1 MGIQNDNFSKI
12 IFKGLPLAIAAL
24 GGLLVLYLFFF
35 QDGASMPIVPGIF
48 QEAVSVP
55 ISYFQFGTEIM
66 PLEMDNFILFQTYES
81 LSPVAMPWASLTFG
95 LLFWL
100 FFILLLTLQSSFN
113 RKYFILS
120 NILTT
125 ALLTISGINGLNIGG
140 PYSNYALIGL
150 ILGHVLPV
158 AGIHFWADHWNYKQ
172 RLATVAFFSIVTLFI
187 LLSLSPIENAA
198 LWVSNHMLLPAGILT
213 AIFLLSLGHVFI
225 SGPSI
230 FLIRWNQNLKLKITW
245 HIIILTFLYLGL
257 ASSTLLHLQG
267 EYNVPFPTVP
277 PIILMFFG
285 ALLGYHVL
293 KVRLSQIE
301 LPFSSSEMGLWIYS
315 IGLGIATSS
324 YLLAYYTDNQALYEF
339 FQHIFIY
346 GQVAFGLMFFIY
358 LMANFSGLLNSGR
371 DLSLVL
377 FKPLYFAYFH
387 MRIGGVMGLVVL
399 IIFGNLVIGSQLTAA
414 STHQTADYYYTVK
427 KPLES
432 AILFESSWADYR
444 KNDKAKS
451 AAAHLRYKLGQTN
464 LGMEN
469 LTESFDFVPN
479 VPNIL
484 LLSAKLH
491 DQDKIFEAVY
501 YLEKGLEYFPGNPYL
516 LNNLALLYSK
526 LDRGEEAFAAI
537 GKISSRKDIAL
548 ANRLGLAIK
557 HKLPFEK
564 PEKIPSDIIS
574 KINLMALENSR
585 GNFADFSFD
594 LDNLSA
600 NEVQK
605 SAILRNQWSNRV
617 NSSYDKDISL
627 LDSLLQKEQSYVM
640 EREYRETRILRTY
653 QDSFINETLKYLNG
667 TAEMFS
673 GSRGYYHALAAKLL
687 MGQLDF
693 EKAANDFAIAA
704 QFGVETF
711 SPLHLAVLYYGGK
724 PIEAIQLNQKLQ
736 VEFPVWM
743 EWDEKGLLQSN
754 EMTKYFESLARLN
767 RSLPDVFMADLKAL
781 SQPLLKAEFAANIM
795 SYKIHW
801 LDKSMLEEIKKSLLS
816 LEGSKWTAKEIEE
829 WWTFFKERQSVSVPQ
844 KVKEHYGTELPWD
857 RNAYFAPLVIK
868 AFQKEK
874 DELKKYEI
882 LQEAIQFNKDP
893 KLWTLYII
901 QSRKIGLENYSTSAL
916 QELQNWVP
924 ATSLERMLLENSGN

>member
-1 MGIQNDNFSKI
+1 MGIQKDNFSKI

-24 GGLLVLYLFFF
+24 GGLLLLYLFFSG
-35 QDGASMPIVPGIF
+35 DNASMPIIPGIF
-48 QEAVSVP
+48 QETVSIP
-55 ISYFQFGTEIM
+55 ISYSQYGSDIM
-66 PLEMDNFILFQTYES
+66 PLEMENFILFQTFES
-81 LSPVAMPWASLTFG
+81 VSPVALHWASLSFG

-100 FFILLLTLQSSFN
+100 FFILLLSLLSSFN

-120 NILTT
+120 NILTI

-140 PYSNYALIGL
+140 PYSNYALMGL
-150 ILGHVLPV
+150 ILGHILPV
-158 AGIHFWADHWNYKQ
+158 AGIHFWADHWNHKQ
-172 RLATVAFFSIVTLFI
+172 RLAVIAIFSIGTLGI
-187 LLSLSPIENAA
+187 LLSFSPIENAA

-230 FLIRWNQNLKLKITW
+230 FLIRWNQQAKLKITW
-245 HIIILTFLYLGL
+245 HIIILTFLYLGV
-257 ASSTLLHLQG
+257 ATSTLLHLQG
-267 EYNVPFPTVP
+267 EFNLPFPTLP
-277 PIILMFFG
+277 PIILIFLGVF
-285 ALLGYHVL
+285 LGYNVL
-293 KVRLSQIE
+293 KVKLSQIE
-301 LPFSSSEMGLWIYS
+301 LPFSSPETGLWIYS
-315 IGLGIATSS
+315 IGLGIASLTF
-324 YLLAYYTDNQALYEF
+324 LQVYYTDNQPLYEF

-346 GQVAFGLMFFIY
+346 GQVAFSLMFFIY

-387 MRIGGVMGLVVL
+387 MRIGGLMGLVVL
-399 IIFGNLVIGSQLTAA
+399 IIFGNLVIGSQLTAS
-414 STHQTADYYYTVK
+414 STHQTAEYYYAVK

-444 KNDKAKS
+444 KNDKAKN
-451 AAAHLRYKLGQTN
+451 AAAHLRYSLGQPN

-469 LTESFDFVPN
+469 LIESFEFVPN

-491 DQDKIFEAVY
+491 DQDKIFESVY

-526 LDRGEEAFAAI
+526 LDRGEEALASLE
-537 GKISSRKDIAL
+537 KIREWNEIAL
-548 ANRLGLAIK
+548 ANRLGLVIK
-557 HKLPFEK
+557 HRLPFEK
-564 PEKIPSDIIS
+564 PEKTPSDLIT
-574 KINLMALENSR
+574 KINLMAFENSR

-594 LDNLSA
+594 LENLPE

-605 SAILRNQWSNRV
+605 SAILRNQWSNKV
-617 NSSYDKDISL
+617 SSSFEKDIAL
-627 LDSLLQKEQSYVM
+627 LDSLIQRELPYTT
-640 EREYRETRILRTY
+640 ERDYRETRILRTY
-653 QDSFINETLKYLNG
+653 QESYINETLKYLNG

-673 GSRGYYHALAAKLL
+673 GSRGYYHAMAAKML
-687 MGQLDF
+687 MAQLDF
-693 EKAANDFAIAA
+693 EKAANDFTIAA

-711 SPLHLAVLYYGGK
+711 TPLHLAVLYYGGK

-743 EWDEKGLLQSN
+743 EWDEKGLLQTN
-754 EMTKYFESLARLN
+754 EMTLYFESLARLHK
-767 RSLPDVFMADLKAL
+767 SLPEVFMADLNAL
-781 SQPLLKAEFAANIM
+781 SQPALKAEFATYIM
-795 SYKIHW
+795 SYKIHF
-801 LDKSMLEEIKKSLLS
+801 LDKSMLEEVKKSLLS
-816 LEGSKWTAKEIEE
+816 LEGSKWTEKDIED
-829 WWTFFKERQSVSVPQ
+829 WWTFFKEKQSNSIPQ

-868 AFQKEK
+868 AFEREK

-882 LQEAIQFNKDP
+882 LQEAIQFNQDP
-893 KLWTLYII
+893 MLWILYII
-901 QSRKIGLENYSTSAL
+901 QSRKIGLDNYSSSANQTL
-916 QELQNWVP
+916 RNWV
-924 ATSLERMLLENSGN
+924 SSERLEQLLLENSVN